1 MTPLVL
7 RWFIAA
13 LLLALAAPLAARQ
26 SGPEAQ
32 RQLDKVRRELNEV
45 AAERRRLEGQRGAA
59 SRELRAVDERVA
71 TSSRALHDAEA
82 QLVREQAAYEQLL
95 ERRDDLRGQ
104 HAAQRRELATLLRAA
119 YAQGD
124 HAPLKLALAQDRVA
138 DSQRQLAY
146 YGYLQRQRVQRAAAL
161 TAELQELD
169 RVEAQILAR
178 RTALDTAR
186 AQQRVQLANL
196 DRDRKARAVTLTEL
210 EQRYRDRQARE
221 DALGSDAKALQSVVA
236 RLRAAAAKAAAERVA
251 AERAEKARAAKSRDT
266 AGTKQG
272 PRTPT
277 ERKPPRQLASAAPVR
292 VGGAGWPLSGGLL
305 AGYGGRMPDGR
316 ASHGLLISA
325 GLGSPVRAVADG
337 SVVFAEWMTGY
348 GLILIVDH
356 GNGYLSLYAHNE
368 SLLKDVGALVK
379 RGDAVA
385 RVGNSGGLAQP
396 ALYFELRRNGQPV
409 DPAVWIGRR

>member
-1 MTPLVL
+1 MTAL
-7 RWFIAA
+7 RWLAIA
-13 LLLALAAPLAARQ
+13 LLLLLAAPLAARQ

-59 SRELRAVDERVA
+59 SRALRAVDERVA
-71 TSSRALHDAEA
+71 SSSRALHDAEA
-82 QLVREQAAYEQLL
+82 QLVREQAAYEQMLK
-95 ERRDDLRGQ
+95 RRDDLRIQ

-119 YAQGD
+119 YAQGG

-146 YGYLQRQRVQRAAAL
+146 YGYLQRQRVQRAATL

-186 AQQRVQLANL
+186 AQQRTQLANL
-196 DRDRKARAVTLTEL
+196 DRDRKAREVTLTEL
-210 EQRYRDRQARE
+210 EQRYRDRQSRE
-221 DALGSDAKALQSVVA
+221 QALGSDAKALQSVVA

-251 AERAEKARAAKSRDT
+251 AERAEKARAAKARAT

-272 PRTPT
+272 ARTST
-277 ERKPPRQLASAAPVR
+277 ERKPPRQIASAAPVR
-292 VGGAGWPLSGGLL
+292 VGGAGWPLSGSLL

-325 GLGSPVRAVADG
+325 VMGSPVRAVADG

-348 GLILIVDH
+348 GLIIIVDH

-368 SLLKDVGALVK
+368 SLLKDVGAAVK

-409 DPAVWIGRR
+409 DPAVWMGRR

>member
-1 MTPLVL
+1 MTSSAL
-7 RWFIAA
+7 RLMLFA

-59 SRELRAVDERVA
+59 SRALRAVDERVA
-71 TSSRALHDAEA
+71 SSSRALHDAEA

-95 ERRDDLRGQ
+95 KRREDLRGQ

-119 YAQGD
+119 YAQGG

-146 YGYLQRQRVQRAAAL
+146 YGYLQRQRVQRAATL

-178 RTALDTAR
+178 RTALDAAR
-186 AQQRVQLANL
+186 AQQRMQLANL

-210 EQRYRDRQARE
+210 EQRYRDRQSRE
-221 DALGSDAKALQSVVA
+221 QALGSDAKALQSVVA

-251 AERAEKARAAKSRDT
+251 AERAEKARAAKARAT

-272 PRTPT
+272 ARTST
-277 ERKPPRQLASAAPVR
+277 ERKPPRQIASAAPVR
-292 VGGAGWPLSGGLL
+292 VGGAGWPLSGSLL

-325 GLGSPVRAVADG
+325 GMGSPVRAVADG

-348 GLILIVDH
+348 GLIIIVDH

-368 SLLKDVGALVK
+368 SLLKDVGAAVK

-409 DPAVWIGRR
+409 DPAVWMGRR

>member
-1 MTPLVL
+1 MTAL
-7 RWFIAA
+7 RWLAIA
-13 LLLALAAPLAARQ
+13 LLLFLAAPLAARQ

-59 SRELRAVDERVA
+59 SRALRAVDERVA
-71 TSSRALHDAEA
+71 SSSRALHDAEA

-95 ERRDDLRGQ
+95 KRREDLRGQ

-119 YAQGD
+119 YAQGG

-146 YGYLQRQRVQRAAAL
+146 YGYLQRQRVQRAATL

-186 AQQRVQLANL
+186 AQQRTQLANL

-210 EQRYRDRQARE
+210 EQRYRDRQSRE
-221 DALGSDAKALQSVVA
+221 QALGSDAKALQSVVA

-251 AERAEKARAAKSRDT
+251 AERAEKARAAKARAT

-272 PRTPT
+272 ARTST
-277 ERKPPRQLASAAPVR
+277 ERKPPRQIASAAPVR
-292 VGGAGWPLSGGLL
+292 VGGAGWPLSGSLL

-325 GLGSPVRAVADG
+325 VMGSPVRAVADG

-348 GLILIVDH
+348 GLIIIVDH

-368 SLLKDVGALVK
+368 SLLKDVGAAVK

-409 DPAVWIGRR
+409 DPAVWMGRR

>member
-1 MTPLVL
+1 MTSSSF
-7 RWFIAA
+7 RWIVAA
-13 LLLALAAPLAARQ
+13 LLLVLAAPLAARQ

-32 RQLDKVRRELNEV
+32 RQLDKVHRELEEV

-71 TSSRALHDAEA
+71 SSSRALHDAEA
-82 QLVREQAAYEQLL
+82 QIAREQAAYEQLL
-95 ERRDDLRGQ
+95 KRREDLRSQ

-119 YAQGD
+119 YAQGG

-146 YGYLQRQRVQRAAAL
+146 YGYLQRQRLQRAAVL

-169 RVEAQILAR
+169 RVEAQILER
-178 RTALDTAR
+178 RSALDAAR
-186 AQQRVQLANL
+186 ARQRVQLASL
-196 DRDRKARAVTLTEL
+196 GRDRKAREVTLTDL
-210 EQRYRDRQARE
+210 EQRYQDRRVRE
-221 DALGSDAKALQSVVA
+221 QALGSDAKALQSVVA
-236 RLRAAAAKAAAERVA
+236 RLRAAAAKAAAERQA
-251 AERAEKARAAKSRDT
+251 AERAAKAREAANARQ
-266 AGTKQG
+266 GT
-272 PRTPT
+272 RTQA
-277 ERKPPRQLASAAPVR
+277 ERKPPRQIASAAPVR
-292 VGGAGWPLSGGLL
+292 VGGAGWPLSGSLL

-368 SLLKDVGALVK
+368 SLLKDVGAVVK

>member
-1 MTPLVL
+1 MTSFVL
-7 RWFIAA
+7 RLTLFA
-13 LLLALAAPLAARQ
+13 LLLALSPPLAARQ

-59 SRELRAVDERVA
+59 SRALRAVDERVA
-71 TSSRALHDAEA
+71 SSSRALHDAEA

-95 ERRDDLRGQ
+95 QRREDLRGQ

-119 YAQGD
+119 YAQGG

-146 YGYLQRQRVQRAAAL
+146 YGYLQRQRVQRAATL

-186 AQQRVQLANL
+186 AQQRTRLANL

-221 DALGSDAKALQSVVA
+221 QALGSDAKALQSVVA

-251 AERAEKARAAKSRDT
+251 AERAEKARAAKARAA

-272 PRTPT
+272 ARTST
-277 ERKPPRQLASAAPVR
+277 ERKPPRQIASAAPVR
-292 VGGAGWPLSGGLL
+292 VGGAGWPLSGSLL

-325 GLGSPVRAVADG
+325 VTGSPVRAVADG

-348 GLILIVDH
+348 GLIIIVDH

-368 SLLKDVGALVK
+368 SLLKDVGAAVR

-409 DPAVWIGRR
+409 DPAVWMGRR